1 MKQLMMGSVALAVL
15 MALGG
20 CNSSSNDNG
29 SSSLTT
35 DQSKKTNV
43 VSTSDEG
50 TQTED
55 EELLSDPCTD
65 VNHPCKVTILHTN
78 DTHGRFWHNTDGEYG
93 MAAQKTLVDRLR
105 AEANAAGSD
114 VLVLSGGDVNTG
126 VPESDLLKAEPDF
139 IAMNKIGYDA
149 MAVGNHEF
157 DNPMSVLKKQEGW
170 AQFPMLAANIYDK
183 NTGKRVFSPY
193 KVFKFENGL
202 KIAIVGLTTEDTA
215 TISKQENVKDV
226 DFRNPIQE
234 ADKLIKD
241 IRANNEAN
249 MVLAITH
256 MGHYANGA
264 NGSNA
269 PGDVAL
275 ARKLQPGMLDAIIGG
290 HSQNPVCMEP
300 SFVKYASF
308 KPGDDC
314 LPDQQNG
321 TYIMQ
326 AYEWGKYVGHAEFSY
341 VNGKLTLDKYELVP
355 INLVKRDAK
364 RNALKLADGSPDF
377 YQPEI
382 IKDPKLFETLQ
393 RYQDEGEK
401 QLLVPV
407 GDTDGLF
414 MGERDVVRTQQTNL
428 GRLITT
434 ATQTR
439 LKADFGIVNSGGVR
453 DSIPVGAITYR
464 SVLQVQ
470 PFGNIVSWVHMNG
483 TELPDYLAALATKT
497 GGGYPQ
503 FSGLEMRVDCDIKK
517 VDISKINGQDFD
529 PTKQYSFAIP
539 DFSAA
544 GGDGYPNISAKTTN
558 VGLVDAVVLKE
569 YIAQHS
575 PLSAVAYDPN
585 AKDEVQFFAAG
596 KQVPSCP
603 AK

>member
-20 CNSSSNDNG
+20 CNSSSSDNN
-29 SSSLTT
+29 SVAAQLQNPESAKS
-35 DQSKKTNV
+35 
-43 VSTSDEG
+43 E
-50 TQTED
+50 
-55 EELLSDPCTD
+55 PCTD
-65 VNHPCKVTILHTN
+65 VNHPCKLTILHTN
-78 DTHGRFWHNTDGEYG
+78 DTHGRFWHNIDGEYG

-105 AEANAAGSD
+105 AEAKAAGSD

-139 IAMNKIGYDA
+139 MAMNKIGYDA

-183 NTGKRVFSPY
+183 KTGQRVFSPY

-202 KIAIVGLTTEDTA
+202 KIAVVGLTTEDTA
-215 TISKQENVKDV
+215 IISKQENVKDI

-234 ADKLIKD
+234 ADKVIKE
-241 IRANNEAN
+241 IRANKEAN

-256 MGHYANGA
+256 MGHYANA
-264 NGSNA
+264 MHGSNA
-269 PGDVAL
+269 PGDVTL
-275 ARKLQPGMLDAIIGG
+275 ARTLQPGLLDAIIGG
-290 HSQNPVCMEP
+290 HSQNPVCMER
-300 SFVKYASF
+300 SFIKYDNKF
-308 KPGDDC
+308 GPGEKC
-314 LPDQQNG
+314 VPDEQNG

-355 INLVKRDAK
+355 INLVKRDDK
-364 RNALKLADGSPDF
+364 RKALKRADGSPDF

-382 IKDPKLFETLQ
+382 VKDPKLFETLQ

-434 ATQTR
+434 ATQAR
-439 LKADFGIVNSGGVR
+439 LGADFGIVNSGGVR
-453 DSIPVGAITYR
+453 DNIPAGQITYR

-470 PFGNIVSWVHMNG
+470 PFGNIVSWAHMDG
-483 TELPDYLAALATKT
+483 KELPDYLAALATKT

-503 FSGLEMRVDCDIKK
+503 FSGLEMNVNCDAKT

-529 PTKQYSFAIP
+529 PAKQYSFAIP

-544 GGDGYPNISAKTTN
+544 GGDGYPNISAKTQN

-569 YIAQHS
+569 FIAKNS
-575 PLSAVAYDPN
+575 PLSAVEYDPN
-585 AKDEVQFFAAG
+585 AKDQVQFFAAG
-596 KQVPSCP
+596 KAVPSCP